1 MTKINE
7 IIFRLRQFNSEVIQD
22 IADDLEN
29 EITELLKELKDFNYW
44 QDNLTKAASLINK
57 TINSL
62 ENWTIKFCRT
72 KDN

>member
-7 IIFRLRQFNSEVIQD
+7 IIFRLRQFNSEAIQD

-44 QDNLTKAASLINK
+44 QDNLSKAASLINK
-57 TINSL
+57 TIKRL
-62 ENWTIKFCRT
+62 E
-72 KDN
+72 D

>member
-29 EITELLKELKDFNYW
+29 EITELLKELKDFSYW
-44 QDNLTKAASLINK
+44 HDNLTKATSK
-57 TINSL
+57 TIKRL
-62 ENWTIKFCRT
+62 E
-72 KDN
+72 D